1 MHKKELREHIK
12 IRKRVN
18 KLFVGN
24 LMKNGNKFR
33 AQKVFNGALNLL
45 KLRLRNKDSF
55 RFILF
60 AVRRVSPRIRLRN
73 KRFGAL
79 IHKLPYFLPSR
90 KAKSYAI
97 RWIVEGARLNFK
109 DGLSLALFKAIMD
122 ALKFTGYAWKKK
134 NEVHRIA
141 LSNRAYMRN

>member
-1 MHKKELREHIK
+1 MRKKELREHIK
-12 IRKRVN
+12 IKKRVN

-24 LMKNGNKFR
+24 LTKNGNKLR
-33 AQKVFNGALNLL
+33 AQKIFNGALNLL
-45 KLRLRNKDSF
+45 KLRLRNRDAF

-60 AVRRVSPRIRLRN
+60 AVGRVSPRIRLRN
-73 KRFGAL
+73 KRFGAF
-79 IHKLPYFLPSR
+79 IHKLPYFLPPR

-109 DGLSLALFKAIMD
+109 DGLSFALFKSIVD

-134 NEVHRIA
+134 NEVHGIA
-141 LSNRAYMRN
+141 LSNRIYMRY